1 MRFIIIMSC
10 SITIIFSAI
19 LRKKKL
25 RLQKLNLV
33 LKWQSLGFSLER
45 LTLKPIF
52 LTITHWF
59 IHSTSICRSQS
70 PGQACSM

>member
-10 SITIIFSAI
+10 IITIIFSAI

-33 LKWQSLGFSLER
+33 LKW
-45 LTLKPIF
+45 
-52 LTITHWF
+52 
-59 IHSTSICRSQS
+59 
-70 PGQACSM
+70 